1 MVKIC
6 MQIHVNFSLSE
17 ILHYKIG
24 GNAAYVLEIS
34 SIDDLLQA
42 LVYIKAHQ
50 IGKILPVGIGSNLL
64 VSDSGY
70 DGAVLWF
77 NAKGT
82 EGIEKKEDGKVKVF
96 AACFL
101 DDVIQFAFANQLVG
115 LEWAGGLPS
124 TMGGAVRGNVGAF
137 GSEIKNIVDSA
148 DIVDILDPTYVLQR
162 KNNEELDFSY
172 RNSVIKQQK
181 NLIVVSC
188 LLQFK
193 KATPDETEKAKEVY
207 LTNIEYR
214 KIHHDLD
221 YPSCGSV
228 FKNIVEKEKV
238 EKVLQKWPDI
248 AEQVESKWHG
258 KVAMGYVNKR
268 LGFSGFTV
276 GGAQV
281 SEKHGNYIINKKNA
295 SFVDVMT
302 IIGAIQHRVRQEF
315 GFSPEPEVE
324 IID

>member
-1 MVKIC
+1 
-6 MQIHVNFSLSE
+6 MQIHVNFPLSE

-24 GNAAYVLEIS
+24 GNGAYVLEIS
-34 SIDDLLQA
+34 SRKDLLEA
-42 LVYIKAHQ
+42 LAYVRAHNIQ
-50 IGKILPVGIGSNLL
+50 KVLPVGIGSNLL

-70 DGAVLWF
+70 EGAVLWF
-77 NAKGT
+77 NVKGAG
-82 EGIEKKEDGKVKVF
+82 GIEKKENGKIEVF
-96 AACFL
+96 AACLL
-101 DDVIQFAFANQLVG
+101 DDVIQFSFSNQLIG

-148 DIVDILDPTYVLQR
+148 DVVDILDPTYALQR
-162 KNNEELDFSY
+162 KNKEELGFSY

-181 NLIVVSC
+181 NLIVASC

-193 KATPDETEKAKEVY
+193 EATSEEIERAREVY
-207 LTNIEYR
+207 LANIEYR
-214 KIHHDLD
+214 KTHHDLD

-238 EKVLQKWPDI
+238 ERVLQKWPDI
-248 AEQVESKWHG
+248 TEQVESMWHG

-302 IIGAIQHRVRQEF
+302 IIGAIQHRVQQEF
-315 GFSPEPEVE
+315 GFTPEPEVE
-324 IID
+324 IVD